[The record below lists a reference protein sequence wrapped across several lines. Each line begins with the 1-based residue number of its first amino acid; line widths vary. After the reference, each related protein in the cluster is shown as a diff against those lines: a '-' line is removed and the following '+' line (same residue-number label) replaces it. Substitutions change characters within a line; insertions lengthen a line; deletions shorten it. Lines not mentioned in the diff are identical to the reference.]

1 MPLNDAAAAKKTMT
15 KKKTKKTKK
24 RVSYTNSLEASNV
37 CPDFCLRAFRCRHWD
52 CYAHNLDVIFIT

>member
-37 CPDFCLRAFRCRHWD
+37 SRILSAGFSL
-52 CYAHNLDVIFIT
+52 

>member
-24 RVSYTNSLEASNV
+24 RVSYTNSLEACVIRADEKNVLRIYSNIRV
-37 CPDFCLRAFRCRHWD
+37 GCWRSDYSL
-52 CYAHNLDVIFIT
+52 